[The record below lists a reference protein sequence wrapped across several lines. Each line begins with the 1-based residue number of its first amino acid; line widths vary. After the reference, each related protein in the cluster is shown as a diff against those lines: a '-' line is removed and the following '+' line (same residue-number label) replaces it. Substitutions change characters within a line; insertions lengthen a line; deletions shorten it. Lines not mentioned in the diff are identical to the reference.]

1 LTCVVLAAAATG
13 TAAGSPPNPSASF
26 FHMSPIKASG
36 VPGAA
41 VLRLSVTLAHV
52 RAGDAPA
59 ITWRLT
65 LGKPAGGAPSAPPP
79 VCANGQLPGGEHV
92 TPNDIIWRN
101 QGLSFLWYGGSAP
114 CRATV
119 AVLAE
124 NESEQCSAS
133 LAIPASAAA
142 AGSGSRAVCKL
153 GGYTFGSSVLPVPAA
168 VLHGYATAPA
178 ELARLVGELRRG
190 TLAKAAFEQ
199 LIAPLLRSQK
209 TSFSTLFPPVFGCS
223 FASLFQPVVAAQRSL
238 NDQVA
243 QTPRAGTAR
252 GPAVSAASADLQV
265 AAQRAAACR
274 ASAANTAGASPTVV
288 ATLDGLAA
296 QAKGLSG
303 RGMTPAALKA
313 GLAALA
319 ARLDTTLRHGFPPVF
334 GIAYADLVSRVAAV
348 DSAIS
353 RAGQSALA
361 GDDKGAAAALA
372 GAIAPDRAI
381 HQGLVRHQRHVI
393 AVEFATT

>member
-1 LTCVVLAAAATG
+1 
-13 TAAGSPPNPSASF
+13 
-26 FHMSPIKASG
+26 
-36 VPGAA
+36 

-59 ITWRLT
+59 IIWRLT
-65 LGKPAGGAPSAPPP
+65 LGRPVGGAASTPPP
-79 VCANGQLPGGEHV
+79 ICANRQLPGGEHV

-124 NESEQCSAS
+124 NESEHCSAS
-133 LAIPASAAA
+133 LAIPANATAAS
-142 AGSGSRAVCKL
+142 SGSRAVCKL

-168 VLHGYATAPA
+168 VLHGYASAPA

-190 TLAKAAFEQ
+190 TLTKAAFEH

-223 FASLFQPVVAAQRSL
+223 FASLFNPVVAAQSSL
-238 NDQVA
+238 NERLA
-243 QTPRAGTAR
+243 QAPRAGAAP
-252 GPAVSAASADLQV
+252 GPTLSAARADLQA

-274 ASAANTAGASPTVV
+274 ASTGNTAGASPTVV
-288 ATLDGLAA
+288 ATLDALAA
-296 QAKGLSG
+296 QAEELAG
-303 RGMTPAALKA
+303 RGPTPVGLKA

-319 ARLDTTLRHGFPPVF
+319 ARLETTLRHGFPPVF

-361 GDDKGAAAALA
+361 GDDHGAAAALA
-372 GAIAPDRAI
+372 RAIAPDRAI
-381 HQGLVRHQRHVI
+381 HQGLVRHQKHVI